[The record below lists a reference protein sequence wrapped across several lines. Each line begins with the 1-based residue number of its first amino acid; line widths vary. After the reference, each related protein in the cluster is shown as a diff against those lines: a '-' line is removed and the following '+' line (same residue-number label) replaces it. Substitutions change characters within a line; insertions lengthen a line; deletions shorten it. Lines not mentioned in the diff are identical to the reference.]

1 MAFRGNVILMIY
13 LLYNIFFTFFLIFA
27 APYFLFRALID
38 GRFRRGLIQR
48 IGFLPTLSLKK
59 PIWVHAASV
68 GEVFCSV
75 PLLQRI
81 KREFPQRPIVLT
93 TMTRTGNE
101 RAKMIPE
108 ANLVFFLP
116 IDHPLAIRRAFRKI
130 DPNLLLIAETEL
142 WPNLL
147 RSCGKKGIPI
157 VLFNGRIS
165 EKSFRRYRFFRF
177 FFENYLKY
185 ISLFL
190 MQTEEDRSR
199 IIEIGAA
206 TDKTR
211 VVGNLKFDQPFPSFT
226 PLETPAINGG
236 DDINK
241 TSRRVESTTI
251 PPVVGSFRHRKGGVK
266 TPSFLTGFTQEA
278 SAEMAKSLHLRG
290 KETLL
295 IAGST
300 HSGEEEI
307 LLSLF
312 KNLRKTGPHLI
323 LILAPRHLERLEE
336 VERILKK
343 ESISWTRKTSLS
355 MDQDRSSGERKE
367 LPEVILLDTMG
378 ELMNLYSLGTL
389 VFIGGSLV
397 PVGGQNPLEPL
408 FFKKCVLFGP
418 HMFHFLEI
426 SRHLIEAGGAIQV
439 GGKEDLAFHLKRLLS
454 DERARKE
461 IGEKGYQFL
470 QKHRGA
476 TERMF
481 EEIRPYLK

>member
-1 MAFRGNVILMIY
+1 MAY
-13 LLYNIFFTFFLIFA
+13 LLYNTLITIFLIFA
-27 APYFLFRALID
+27 ASYFLLRGLID
-38 GRFRRGLIQR
+38 GRFRRELIQR
-48 IGFLPTLSLKK
+48 IGFLPTLPPKK
-59 PIWVHAASV
+59 TIWVHAASV
-68 GEVFCSV
+68 GEVFCSI
-75 PLLQRI
+75 PLLKII
-81 KREFPQRPIVLT
+81 KKEFPECPVVLT

-101 RAKMIPE
+101 QAKTIPE
-108 ANLVFFLP
+108 ADLVLFLP
-116 IDHPLAIRRAFRKI
+116 IDHPLAIRRALRKI

-165 EKSFRRYRFFRF
+165 EKSFRRYLLFKF
-177 FFENYLKY
+177 FFKDCLKY

-190 MQTEEDRSR
+190 MQTEEDRNR
-199 IIEIGAA
+199 MIEIGAA
-206 TDKTR
+206 IDKTR
-211 VVGNLKFDQPFPSFT
+211 VVGNIKFDQPFPS
-226 PLETPAINGG
+226 
-236 DDINK
+236 
-241 TSRRVESTTI
+241 
-251 PPVVGSFRHRKGGVK
+251 
-266 TPSFLTGFTQEA
+266 FTQEA

-312 KNLRKTGPHLI
+312 KNLRKMDPHLI

-355 MDQDRSSGERKE
+355 VDQDRSSGERKE

-397 PVGGQNPLEPL
+397 PVGGHNPIEPL

-461 IGEKGYQFL
+461 VGEKGYQFL

-481 EEIRPYLK
+481 EEIRPFLSRMQNLWFL

>member
-1 MAFRGNVILMIY
+1 MKEPVMILYKTKKENGLMTH
-13 LLYNIFFTFFLIFA
+13 LFYNIIFTFFLIFA

-38 GRFRRGLIQR
+38 ERFRKELIQR
-48 IGFLPTLSLKK
+48 MGFFPTLPFKRPL
-59 PIWVHAASV
+59 WVHAASV
-68 GEVFCSV
+68 GEVFCSI
-75 PLLQRI
+75 PLLKRI
-81 KREFPQRPIVLT
+81 KGEFPHCEIVLT
-93 TMTRTGNE
+93 TMTSTGNE
-101 RAKMIPE
+101 AAKTYISE
-108 ANLVFFLP
+108 ADRVLFFP
-116 IDHPLAIRRAFRKI
+116 MDHPLTIQRAIERI
-130 DPNLLLIAETEL
+130 QPNLLLIAETEL

-157 VLFNGRIS
+157 ILFNGRIS
-165 EKSFRRYRFFRF
+165 EKSFRRYLFFKF
-177 FFENYLKY
+177 FFKDCLKY

-190 MQTEEDRSR
+190 MQTEEDRER
-199 IIEIGAA
+199 IVEIGV
-206 TDKTR
+206 TIDKTR
-211 VVGNLKFDQPFPSFT
+211 VVGNLKFDQPF
-226 PLETPAINGG
+226 
-236 DDINK
+236 
-241 TSRRVESTTI
+241 TS
-251 PPVVGSFRHRKGGVK
+251 
-266 TPSFLTGFTQEA
+266 FTQEA
-278 SAEMAKSLHLRG
+278 LAEMARSLHLQG

-312 KNLRKTGPHLI
+312 KDLRKIGPHLI

-343 ESISWTRKTSLS
+343 ESISWTRKTLLF

-389 VFIGGSLV
+389 IFIGGSLV
-397 PVGGQNPLEPL
+397 PVGGHNPLEPL

-418 HMFHFLEI
+418 HMFHFSEI
-426 SRHLIEAGGAIQV
+426 SHHLIEAGGAIQV

-461 IGEKGYQFL
+461 VGEKGYQFF

-481 EEIRPYLK
+481 EEIRPYLKEIAG